1 MVAKLPD
8 YEGKPVLLLPMVASI
23 TACWGA
29 TLHPE
34 FSIILNANVMENKED
49 NKSKKG
55 RPAKEK
61 AKLSCSINLKLTEVD
76 FNAVKEKAGKL
87 GMKPTQY
94 AREMTLKGGIK
105 SRFTIEEL
113 DLIRKLSGMSNNLNQ
128 IAKQV
133 NKSGFFSSA
142 TDVIMIADE
151 IKKLFHD
158 S

>member
-1 MVAKLPD
+1 
-8 YEGKPVLLLPMVASI
+8 
-23 TACWGA
+23 
-29 TLHPE
+29 
-34 FSIILNANVMENKED
+34 MENKED